1 MYDFTKNICGESAK
15 IECLVPN
22 GSDFREWTPT
32 AEDIEKAKSADMFV
46 YSGKGAEPWIDQVL
60 APLRENSVTIVNASA
75 NISEDSQSGFVWLNP
90 RNALVQMTEIYN
102 AVKAADPQN
111 EVVYTMNMNIFEE
124 KIVKLD
130 NMYKS
135 EISTLPDKNIYV
147 TALIFDNLCNAYG
160 LTQAAI
166 SGIGYQ
172 GGVDALQKDA
182 IRQTLVTDNVKC
194 IYTEPQNDT
203 YMLRELVSTTQTSV
217 GALDPFIVNLDN
229 GGYFN
234 TMEDNL
240 LSLTRGQMPALTS

>member
-1 MYDFTKNICGESAK
+1 
-15 IECLVPN
+15 
-22 GSDFREWTPT
+22 
-32 AEDIEKAKSADMFV
+32 
-46 YSGKGAEPWIDQVL
+46 
-60 APLRENSVTIVNASA
+60 
-75 NISEDSQSGFVWLNP
+75 
-90 RNALVQMTEIYN
+90 
-102 AVKAADPQN
+102 
-111 EVVYTMNMNIFEE
+111 
-124 KIVKLD
+124 
-130 NMYKS
+130 MYKS